1 MNDFGMTPEEM
12 LSEDLVN
19 TDYFEYEER
28 KKSKVLDSNKGETYL
43 LKEDEIAYK
52 LIENNWVKIDIED
65 VPEEVLFQF

>member
-65 VPEEVLFQF
+65 VPEEVLSQF